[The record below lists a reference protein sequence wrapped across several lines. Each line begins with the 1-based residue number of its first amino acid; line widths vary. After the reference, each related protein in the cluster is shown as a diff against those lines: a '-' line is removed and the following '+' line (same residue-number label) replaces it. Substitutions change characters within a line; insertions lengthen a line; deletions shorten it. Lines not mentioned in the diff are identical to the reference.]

1 MLYLE
6 TVESGTFSV
15 LETLMQ
21 VPELQ
26 DFDLVGGTALSLMYG
41 HRKSIDLDLF
51 SNKPFDAMLIN
62 QALINHFPDRWAVRT
77 SNHFGIFGFI
87 NDLKIDIVKFPHP
100 LIRPTRSIEGIRMY
114 SAEDIIAM
122 KVQAIL
128 GRGKKKDFWDI
139 AELLQHYS
147 VADFIQ
153 FHKEKYA
160 TQNLFI
166 SAPQAMTYFV
176 DAEESEDP
184 ISLKGQTWSR
194 VKRFIQQKVSE
205 YLR

>member
-87 NDLKIDIVKFPHP
+87 NDLKIDIIKFPHP

-122 KVQAIL
+122 KVQAKKRISGISRNCSNIIPSLIL
-128 GRGKKKDFWDI
+128 SNFTRKNMPHKT
-139 AELLQHYS
+139 YS
-147 VADFIQ
+147 FR
-153 FHKEKYA
+153 HHR
-160 TQNLFI
+160 
-166 SAPQAMTYFV
+166 P
-176 DAEESEDP
+176 
-184 ISLKGQTWSR
+184 
-194 VKRFIQQKVSE
+194 
-205 YLR
+205 